1 MREFELN
8 PEEHV
13 VKEIRKHWFVFFV
26 ELVPYAILAA
36 LPFALPNVL
45 SLMPTYDYASYFDYS
60 VPGTRALLGT
70 WLLMTW
76 TAAWG
81 IFTRYYLNLWV
92 LTNERIVAIKQRHF
106 FDHEVSSLLLTRVQ
120 DVTSNVSGVIASF
133 LDIGEIKVQSAGT
146 DTDFIMHG
154 MPHPQ
159 ILRELI
165 MKYVPENDGVS
176 ISG

>member
-8 PEEHV
+8 LGEHI
-13 VKEIRKHWFVFFV
+13 VKEIRKHWFVFLI
-26 ELVPYAILAA
+26 ELLPYAILAT
-36 LPFALPNVL
+36 LPFALSSAL
-45 SLMPTYDYASYFDYS
+45 SIIPAGDYSSYFDYS
-60 VPGTRALLGT
+60 LPGTRAVLGA

-81 IFTRYYLNLWV
+81 IFTRYYLNLWI
-92 LTNERIVAIKQRHF
+92 LTNERIVAVKQRHF

-120 DVTSNVSGVIASF
+120 DVTSNVKGILSSF

-146 DTDFIMHG
+146 DVDFVMHG

-165 MKYVPENDGVS
+165 MKYVPENDS
-176 ISG
+176 LHEQK